1 MIDSAK
7 WEQMTD
13 EQKLQMCKSIDNGV
27 KIGSV
32 TKDDWKIM
40 FDFLLNLAV
49 NAVSCSKSS
58 R

>member
-1 MIDSAK
+1 MISPEK

-13 EQKLQMCKSIDNGV
+13 EQKLQLCKSVDNGI
-27 KIGSV
+27 KINSV

-40 FDFLLNLAV
+40 FDFLLNKV
-49 NAVSCSKSS
+49 TGS